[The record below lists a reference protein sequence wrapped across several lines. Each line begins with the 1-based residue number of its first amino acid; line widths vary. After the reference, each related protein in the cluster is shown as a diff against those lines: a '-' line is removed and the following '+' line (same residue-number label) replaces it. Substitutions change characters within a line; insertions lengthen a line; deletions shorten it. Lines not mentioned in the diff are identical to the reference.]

1 MSSLIQKAKGYVKKD
16 GLSVIPVGKDKR
28 PLISWK
34 EFQERYAS
42 EEEID
47 EWFRKFPDAQI
58 GIVTG
63 KISNLTVVDIEKGGD
78 ASFLPQD
85 TFIVKT
91 GGGGWH
97 YYYKFAE
104 GIQNKARIRELVDI
118 RGEGGYVVA
127 PPSETEKGPYTVVQI
142 RPPMD
147 FPRHLFQDQ
156 KPSYQPPSPSP
167 EHSQTKE
174 EIEEYPGYGQGQRNE
189 QMARYIGHVLR
200 RVHPAEWDTKG
211 RAIVEKA
218 NLKNTPPLNPRE
230 LDTTFQSIRARE
242 FKSSQDR
249 FWYKKY
255 HEDWKGEEEQEPV
268 NPEDERILKIAEV
281 AELQKINIDDVYPF
295 GMEYFDAPLM
305 GGALPGDLI
314 IIAGPTGNG
323 KTLFSQDLVYSLTK
337 SEKKVSSLFF
347 SFEVLPQ
354 FVWQKFKAMG
364 ASPEDP
370 IYIPMRN
377 RSGAIDWIEQ
387 KIREAKEL
395 YNVKC
400 VCIDHL
406 GFLEPK
412 RGANTKVVGANYS
425 TFLTQVARDLK
436 QIAIREEVIM
446 ITPAHVRKTE
456 DLNLNDIANSAGIGQ
471 EADAVF
477 LIERE
482 RNKSKEATSYY
493 TDHTRIMLAKNR
505 RTGQSVVG
513 WFTLFNGK
521 FCWDVQRNKSE
532 AFMNELPDAG
542 QNSTTEGQSDD

>member
-1 MSSLIQKAKGYVKKD
+1 MSSLLQKAKAYVTKD
-16 GLSVIPVGKDKR
+16 HLSVIPVGKDKR

-34 EFQERYAS
+34 EFQTRYPT

-47 EWFRKFPDAQI
+47 EWFKQFPEAQI

-63 KISNLTVVDIEKGGD
+63 KISNLTVVDVEKGGD
-78 ASFLPQD
+78 ASFLPQE

-104 GIQNKARIRELVDI
+104 GIQNKARIKELVDI

-127 PPSETEKGPYTVVQI
+127 PPSQTEKGSYVVYQ
-142 RPPMD
+142 RNHLLE
-147 FPRHLFQDQ
+147 FPRHLFQDSRPTYSA
-156 KPSYQPPSPSP
+156 PSSP
-167 EHSQTKE
+167 QTQTTE
-174 EIEEYPGYGQGQRNE
+174 EIEDYPGYGKGQRNE

-211 RAIVEKA
+211 RAIIEKA
-218 NLKNTPPLNPRE
+218 NMKNDPPLDSRE
-230 LDTTFQSIRARE
+230 METTYNSIRARE

-255 HEDWKGEEEQEPV
+255 HDDWKQDEEQEAPPV
-268 NPEDERILKIAEV
+268 DPEEERILKISEV
-281 AELQKINIDDVYPF
+281 AELQKINVDDVYPF
-295 GMEYFDAPLM
+295 SMEYFDAPLM

-323 KTLFSQDLVYSLTK
+323 KTLFAQDLVTALTK

-354 FVWQKFKAMG
+354 FVWQKFQAMG
-364 ASPEDP
+364 VKPEDP
-370 IYIPMRN
+370 IYIPLKN
-377 RSGAIDWIEQ
+377 RGGSIDWVEQ
-387 KIREAKEL
+387 KIKEAKEL

-400 VCIDHL
+400 VCVDHL

-412 RGANTKVVGANYS
+412 KGANSKVVNANYS

-436 QIAIREEVIM
+436 QIAIREEIIM

-456 DLNLNDIANSAGIGQ
+456 DLSLNDIANSAGIGQ
-471 EADAVF
+471 EADVVF

-482 RNKSKEATSYY
+482 RNKSKEATEYY

-513 WFTLFNGK
+513 WFTIFNGR
-521 FCWDVQRNKSE
+521 FCWDVQRNKAE
-532 AFMNELPDAG
+532 AFMNEPAV
-542 QNSTTEGQSDD
+542 QNSTTEGESSD